1 MEEAPCL
8 PPKLIFDSK
17 NTLLV
22 ENNIQQDLEINPS
35 FIENPRIFLKQIAD
49 LLELNL
55 NKIESDFYIRATGKS
70 PNEPYILIKDLNEK
84 QIAKLSVNLK
94 KIKGA
99 EIISS
104 FSRNV
109 ILSVKLKYPHTP
121 SATAMISD
129 IKFLNGICNS
139 EFSFSFMTL
148 VQEQV
153 Y

>member
-1 MEEAPCL
+1 MSLFESKKDSNEVFRIIVFLSPF
-8 PPKLIFDSK
+8 IFLLFSAFLQILNLSYFKADDFKTQSESNRLYQSKIFPQRGFIYDS
-17 NTLLV
+17 NDVLLV

-35 FIENPRIFLKQIAD
+35 FIENPRIFLKQISD

-99 EIISS
+99 
-104 FSRNV
+104 
-109 ILSVKLKYPHTP
+109 
-121 SATAMISD
+121 
-129 IKFLNGICNS
+129 
-139 EFSFSFMTL
+139 
-148 VQEQV
+148 
-153 Y
+153 

>member
-1 MEEAPCL
+1 M
-8 PPKLIFDSK
+8 
-17 NTLLV
+17 
-22 ENNIQQDLEINPS
+22 
-35 FIENPRIFLKQIAD
+35 
-49 LLELNL
+49 LELNL

-109 ILSVKLKYPHTP
+109 IHKEVMAPVIGYVGNISREDIFYNPELSQFKSLKIGKTGVEKDFDSILRGNMGYR
-121 SATAMISD
+121 I
-129 IKFLNGICNS
+129 
-139 EFSFSFMTL
+139 
-148 VQEQV
+148 QERDSMV
-153 Y
+153 N